1 MTNGSEEDTKAR
13 LESMFDLEI
22 NELEEDEEEITVHV
36 DEDKIGRAIGFR
48 GFTVRAAEEAL
59 GKKVEIAKE

>member
-1 MTNGSEEDTKAR
+1 MAKGNEEDIKKR
-13 LESMFDLEI
+13 LESMLDLKI
-22 NELEEDEEEITVHV
+22 NKIEEDEGEIRVHV

-59 GKKVEIAKE
+59 GKKVEVVKE

>member
-1 MTNGSEEDTKAR
+1 MAKGSETDTKEK
-13 LESMFDLEI
+13 LENMLDLEI
-22 NELEEDEEEITVHV
+22 NDIEEDEEEIRVHV

>member
-1 MTNGSEEDTKAR
+1 MAKDSKEDIKKR
-13 LESMFDLEI
+13 LESMLDLEI
-22 NELEEDEEEITVHV
+22 NKIEEDEEEIRVNV

-59 GKKVEIAKE
+59 GKKVEIVKE